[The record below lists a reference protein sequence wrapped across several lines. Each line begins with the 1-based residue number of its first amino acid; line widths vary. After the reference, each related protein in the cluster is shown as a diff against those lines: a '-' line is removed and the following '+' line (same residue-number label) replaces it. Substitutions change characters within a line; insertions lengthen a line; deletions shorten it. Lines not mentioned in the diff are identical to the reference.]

1 MRKQVRE
8 HFVNSKAL
16 FICEQKQN
24 FAFVESRGKVLNVL
38 ACLLVEQVGE
48 EGKKKG
54 KAKSHVVLESW
65 IPSEPET
72 PLVNSRAKRCLSSGE
87 G

>member
-1 MRKQVRE
+1 MRKQGRE
-8 HFVNSKAL
+8 YFINCKAS
-16 FICEQKQN
+16 FICEQRRH
-24 FAFVESRGKVLNVL
+24 FAFVESHGKILNVL

-48 EGKKKG
+48 KKKTK
-54 KAKSHVVLESW
+54 KAKSHVVLETW

-72 PLVNSRAKRCLSSGE
+72 PLANSWTKRCLSSGE